1 MGMIIGTAAYM
12 APEQAKGRAVD
23 KRADIWAFGVVLYE
37 MLTGSRLFAAE
48 DVSETLAAVLTRDVN
63 LKTLPPGT
71 PVRLRALVSD
81 CLIRDSK
88 QRLRDIGNARIE
100 IARIEASGPDS
111 AGPVSPTAAVA
122 AAPAWRRALPWAWAT
137 VSTVALLAGLV
148 TWAPW
153 RSAPAPTPRKLL
165 ASIGAD
171 ASLPTSVGASA
182 ILSPDGTTLAFVA
195 RQAGPARLFI
205 RKLDQ
210 LQAAP
215 LAGTEGAENPFF
227 SPDGQWLAFFA
238 DGALKKVSVAGGAAV
253 SLCDAAENIGG
264 TWTDDD
270 TILFTRSGAPNAR
283 LMRVSA
289 AGGTPEDFGALSP
302 GAGRQRWPQALP
314 GGRAVLYSEHSP
326 TATNWDTAN
335 LVVAPLSGGAPKV
348 VVRGGYYGRYVPSGH
363 LIYLYQGTVF
373 AVPFDLT
380 RLETV
385 GPAAPAL
392 EGVTAFP
399 ASGGAKLAVSSEGT
413 LVYVPGT
420 AVSAARP
427 IDWLTRDGKAAVL
440 RATNALWSNPRFS
453 PNGQKLAVDISDGKQ
468 RDVWVYEWARDTLT
482 QLTFD
487 PGEDRFPVWTPDG
500 RRLVFASDRA
510 KAGTFN
516 LYWANA
522 DGTGEVTRLTDSP
535 ESHSQGSSWHPSA
548 QILAFQAG
556 RGATRGDLM
565 ILPME
570 GDATRGWTPGT
581 PTVFLSSPAN
591 EATPTFSPDGRWIAY
606 ASIEAGGASDVYVR
620 QFPGPGGPWR
630 ISTAGGRFPR
640 WSATAPELLFIEGQG
655 TIMAARYAVVGDSFR
670 ADTPQIWSPT
680 GIQGVAPG
688 NAGYDLHP
696 DGKRVAAAAVADDGE
711 GVAND
716 KVVFFFNFGEY
727 LKKIAPV
734 ARP

>member
-1 MGMIIGTAAYM
+1 MVRSSARRRPEGRSMSLPTGSRLGAYEIQAPIGAGGMGEVYRARDSKLNRDVAIKILPDAFAHDAERVARFTREAQTLASLNHPNIAQIYGVIEEDQPAHVHALVMELVEGEDLSVLIARHAGVDGGRGLQSASLRAGSPGMSAGSKEPASTGSRGARGLQTPGMPLADVLPIARQITEALEAAHEQGIVHRDLKPANIKVRPDGTVKVLDFGLAKALDADASGASRADAMNSPTLTARGRLRQGSGEPGTELGMIIGTAAYM

-270 TILFTRSGAPNAR
+270 AILFTRSGAPNAR

-348 VVRGGYYGRYVPSGH
+348 VVRGGY
-363 LIYLYQGTVF
+363 
-373 AVPFDLT
+373 
-380 RLETV
+380 
-385 GPAAPAL
+385 
-392 EGVTAFP
+392 
-399 ASGGAKLAVSSEGT
+399 
-413 LVYVPGT
+413 
-420 AVSAARP
+420 
-427 IDWLTRDGKAAVL
+427 
-440 RATNALWSNPRFS
+440 
-453 PNGQKLAVDISDGKQ
+453 
-468 RDVWVYEWARDTLT
+468 
-482 QLTFD
+482 
-487 PGEDRFPVWTPDG
+487 
-500 RRLVFASDRA
+500 
-510 KAGTFN
+510 
-516 LYWANA
+516 
-522 DGTGEVTRLTDSP
+522 
-535 ESHSQGSSWHPSA
+535 
-548 QILAFQAG
+548 
-556 RGATRGDLM
+556 
-565 ILPME
+565 
-570 GDATRGWTPGT
+570 
-581 PTVFLSSPAN
+581 
-591 EATPTFSPDGRWIAY
+591 
-606 ASIEAGGASDVYVR
+606 
-620 QFPGPGGPWR
+620 
-630 ISTAGGRFPR
+630 
-640 WSATAPELLFIEGQG
+640 
-655 TIMAARYAVVGDSFR
+655 
-670 ADTPQIWSPT
+670 
-680 GIQGVAPG
+680 
-688 NAGYDLHP
+688 
-696 DGKRVAAAAVADDGE
+696 
-711 GVAND
+711 
-716 KVVFFFNFGEY
+716 
-727 LKKIAPV
+727 
-734 ARP
+734 

>member
-1 MGMIIGTAAYM
+1 
-12 APEQAKGRAVD
+12 
-23 KRADIWAFGVVLYE
+23 
-37 MLTGSRLFAAE
+37 
-48 DVSETLAAVLTRDVN
+48 
-63 LKTLPPGT
+63 
-71 PVRLRALVSD
+71 
-81 CLIRDSK
+81 
-88 QRLRDIGNARIE
+88 
-100 IARIEASGPDS
+100 
-111 AGPVSPTAAVA
+111 
-122 AAPAWRRALPWAWAT
+122 
-137 VSTVALLAGLV
+137 
-148 TWAPW
+148 
-153 RSAPAPTPRKLL
+153 
-165 ASIGAD
+165 
-171 ASLPTSVGASA
+171 
-182 ILSPDGTTLAFVA
+182 
-195 RQAGPARLFI
+195 
-205 RKLDQ
+205 
-210 LQAAP
+210 
-215 LAGTEGAENPFF
+215 
-227 SPDGQWLAFFA
+227 
-238 DGALKKVSVAGGAAV
+238 
-253 SLCDAAENIGG
+253 
-264 TWTDDD
+264 
-270 TILFTRSGAPNAR
+270 
-283 LMRVSA
+283 
-289 AGGTPEDFGALSP
+289 
-302 GAGRQRWPQALP
+302 
-314 GGRAVLYSEHSP
+314 VLYSEHSP
-326 TATNWDTAN
+326 TATNWDAAN

-348 VVRGGYYGRYVPSGH
+348 VVRGGYYGRYVPSGRGVPKRDEREGGH

-399 ASGGAKLAVSSEGT
+399 GEGGAKLAVSSEGT

-427 IDWLTRDGKAAVL
+427 IDWLTRDGKAALL

-453 PNGQKLAVDISDGKQ
+453 PNGQKLAIDISDGKQ

-535 ESHSQGSSWHPSA
+535 ESHSQGSSWHPSGK
-548 QILAFQAG
+548 ILAFQAN
-556 RGATRGDLM
+556 RGSTRGDLM

-581 PTVFLSSPAN
+581 PTVFLSSPAS
-591 EATPTFSPDGRWIAY
+591 ETTPTFSPDGRWIAY
-606 ASIEAGGASDVYVR
+606 ASTEAGGAGDVYVR

-655 TIMAARYAVVGDSFR
+655 TIMAARYAVVGGSFR
-670 ADTPQIWSPT
+670 ADTPRVWSPT

-696 DGKRVAAAAVADDGE
+696 DGKRVAAAAVADDSE